1 MHPMGPSVSFTSAPN
16 GQRHNRPILKV
27 CNATGMP
34 MIVMAKA
41 KLPVKYPMAA
51 SNPPKSHHN
60 KFPIIRILILFKYI
74 GLAFAGEG
82 QSATGGFLYLEGT
95 LGSAPVRDGEEVFD
109 GDEVG
114 DKL

>member
-41 KLPVKYPMAA
+41 KLPVK
-51 SNPPKSHHN
+51 
-60 KFPIIRILILFKYI
+60 
-74 GLAFAGEG
+74 
-82 QSATGGFLYLEGT
+82 
-95 LGSAPVRDGEEVFD
+95 
-109 GDEVG
+109 
-114 DKL
+114 